1 MWFCKRVNVL
11 LLKLTKVLESFSDPL
26 QYIFRRWHDSYSN
39 LQILS
44 DHSLKALL
52 HMLES
57 EKLIY

>member
-1 MWFCKRVNVL
+1 ML